1 MLVRLNIL
9 GQEQLMDILHIKF
22 NIRKD
27 RFYLF
32 VQLQL
37 FIPRITD

>member
-1 MLVRLNIL
+1 M
-9 GQEQLMDILHIKF
+9 GHFTF

-27 RFYLF
+27 WLYLF

-37 FIPRITD
+37 FIQGLQIKITLFMFGEYVM